1 MSITTKTG
9 DSGQTSL
16 YSGERL
22 WKDEIRMETY
32 GTLDELNAFICNARH
47 LVEDPASDDILD
59 GIQEKLSRLMS
70 EFASTDGSF
79 KHPLGQAEV
88 DRITDQIHALE
99 KKTAL
104 RGFVKCASTRA
115 SARLDI
121 CRTVARRAERC
132 AVRLSRKEEV
142 NPLLLQY
149 LNRLSDLLFIL
160 ARSLEAEHGSLLYK
174 KETD

>member
-16 YSGERL
+16 YNGERL
-22 WKDEIRMETY
+22 WKDDIRVEAY
-32 GTLDELNAFICNARH
+32 GTLDELNAFICDARH
-47 LVEDPASDDILD
+47 LVEDPTSDDILD

-70 EFASTDGSF
+70 ELASTDGSF
-79 KHPLGQAEV
+79 KHPLGQTEV

-104 RGFVKCASTRA
+104 RGFVKCASTKA

-121 CRTVARRAERC
+121 CRAVARRAERC
-132 AVRLSRKEEV
+132 VVRLSRVQEV
-142 NPLLLQY
+142 NPHVIHY

-160 ARSLEAEHGSLLYK
+160 ARSLEKDSGTLKYR
-174 KETD
+174 